1 MMMFLR
7 RLKFLLFLLPVAA
20 CQAQDDKYL
29 EGVHYEVLPQ
39 VVRTANASK
48 IEVNEL
54 FSYHC
59 SHCYNFQS
67 QVHAWRDSLADDVDF
82 QRTHVVWNSG
92 MEVYARAYYS
102 ALTLDVFEPLHTAI
116 FETIHLRKQAVRSE
130 DDVRDMFVAQ
140 GVDGERFERTFNSFG
155 ITSMLNQGKARARAY
170 RSKGTP
176 EIVVN
181 GKYRI
186 TMRMNGGGAGMLDVA
201 NFLIAKERQ
210 QVPAS

>member
-1 MMMFLR
+1 MMFLR

-29 EGVHYEVLPQ
+29 EGIHYEVLPQ
-39 VVRTANASK
+39 VVRTANAKK

-102 ALTLDVFEPLHTAI
+102 ALTLDVFGPLHTAI

-130 DDVRDMFVAQ
+130 DDVRDLFVAQ

-176 EIVVN
+176 EMVVN

-186 TMRMNGGGAGMLDVA
+186 TMGMNGGGAGMLDVA

>member
-1 MMMFLR
+1 MMFLR

-29 EGVHYEVLPQ
+29 EGIHYEVLPQ
-39 VVRTANASK
+39 VVRTANANK

-102 ALTLDVFEPLHTAI
+102 ALTLDVFGPLHTAI

-130 DDVRDMFVAQ
+130 DDVRDLFVAQ

-176 EIVVN
+176 EMVVN

-186 TMRMNGGGAGMLDVA
+186 TMGMNGGGAGMLDVA

>member
-1 MMMFLR
+1 MMFLR

-39 VVRTANASK
+39 VVRTANANK

-102 ALTLDVFEPLHTAI
+102 ALTLDVFGLLHTAI

-130 DDVRDMFVAQ
+130 DDVRDLFVAQ

-176 EIVVN
+176 EMVVN

-186 TMRMNGGGAGMLDVA
+186 TMGMNGGGAGMLDVA

>member
-1 MMMFLR
+1 MMFLR

-20 CQAQDDKYL
+20 CQAQDEKYL

-39 VVRTANASK
+39 VVRTANANK

-102 ALTLDVFEPLHTAI
+102 ALTLDVFGPLHTAI

-130 DDVRDMFVAQ
+130 DDVRDLFVAQ

-176 EIVVN
+176 EMVVN
-181 GKYRI
+181 
-186 TMRMNGGGAGMLDVA
+186 LS
-201 NFLIAKERQ
+201 LIHI
-210 QVPAS
+210 

>member
-1 MMMFLR
+1 MMFLR

-20 CQAQDDKYL
+20 CQAQDEKYL

-39 VVRTANASK
+39 VVRTANANK

-102 ALTLDVFEPLHTAI
+102 ALTLDVFGPLHTAI

-130 DDVRDMFVAQ
+130 DDVRDLFVAQ

-176 EIVVN
+176 EMVVN

-186 TMRMNGGGAGMLDVA
+186 TMGMNGGGAGMLDVA

>member
-1 MMMFLR
+1 MIIFLR
-7 RLKFLLFLLPVAA
+7 RLTFLLFLLPAAA
-20 CQAQDDKYL
+20 CQAQDDKYV
-29 EGVHYEVLPQ
+29 EGVHYELLPQ
-39 VVRTANASK
+39 VVRTANANK

-59 SHCYNFQS
+59 GHCYSFQS
-67 QVHAWRDSLADDVDF
+67 QVHAWRDALPDDVDF

-130 DDVRDMFVAQ
+130 DDVRQLFVAQ
-140 GVDGERFERTFNSFG
+140 GVDAERFKRTFNSFG
-155 ITSMLNQGKARARAY
+155 ITSMLNQGKARASAY

-176 EIVVN
+176 EMVVN

-186 TMRMNGGGAGMLDVA
+186 SMRMNGGGAGMLDVA

-210 QVPAS
+210 QKPTS